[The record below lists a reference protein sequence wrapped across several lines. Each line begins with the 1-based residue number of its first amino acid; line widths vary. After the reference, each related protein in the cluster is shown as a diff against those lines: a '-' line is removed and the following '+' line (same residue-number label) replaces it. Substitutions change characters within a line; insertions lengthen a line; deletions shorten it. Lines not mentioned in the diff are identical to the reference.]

1 MAVSPATILQNTMKL
16 LLTALFCLLPF
27 FGAKH
32 FLVETDDI
40 TEETDNITEEIDG
53 ITEETD
59 AITEETDGITEET
72 DGLVDGG
79 LETASDADYKLPRKK
94 GRH

>member
-1 MAVSPATILQNTMKL
+1 MRGNVISINAVSPVTILHAIMKL

-27 FGAKH
+27 IGAKH
-32 FLVETDDI
+32 FLVETDGITEDTDSI
-40 TEETDNITEEIDG
+40 TEENG
-53 ITEETD
+53 
-59 AITEETDGITEET
+59 GITEET

-79 LETASDADYKLPRKK
+79 YKTASDADYKLPRKK